1 MPLPQIIV
9 YRIDRLT
16 RSLSDFAKLIDRFD
30 AHDVARN
37 RVRVCCANAADPK
50 FARIVDRD
58 HELPITRQAEAVGL
72 ARSTVY
78 YEAVPLSERDQRL
91 MRRIDEL
98 HLEHPFAGSRMLMKR
113 TTERWRDSIRG
124 FGIHI

>member
-50 FARIVDRD
+50 LARIDKEVNQQYYVAVWTLTSRYGTSREASSAITLSSEAPGVPGNSSARTRLSISSQISGCSDRKLATFF
-58 HELPITRQAEAVGL
+58 LP
-72 ARSTVY
+72 
-78 YEAVPLSERDQRL
+78 
-91 MRRIDEL
+91 
-98 HLEHPFAGSRMLMKR
+98 
-113 TTERWRDSIRG
+113 
-124 FGIHI
+124 